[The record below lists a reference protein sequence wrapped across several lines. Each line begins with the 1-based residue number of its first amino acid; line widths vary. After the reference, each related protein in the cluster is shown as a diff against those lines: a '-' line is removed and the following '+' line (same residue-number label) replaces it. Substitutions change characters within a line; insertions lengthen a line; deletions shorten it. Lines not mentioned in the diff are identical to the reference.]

1 MPIHKKDRTF
11 QNIVRDVDI
20 DEVPVEFIERLILV
34 LENSDRVIFEGDDL
48 REIEEPNILMFIMS
62 AVDELSAD
70 YGSPVSDIEI
80 VVDYHRLEDQINSLT
95 KNLLDKNKD
104 D

>member
-34 LENSDRVIFEGDDL
+34 LENDDRVIFEGDDL